1 MARNCIL
8 QVEDDENDVF
18 FLKRV
23 FDQAGIDCPLH
34 TVTDGET
41 AINYLSGVGELAD
54 RKAHPLPSLV
64 LLDLKLPGKSGLEV
78 LQWIRQQP
86 ELRKLV
92 VVMFSSS
99 ALEDDVE
106 RAYDFGANSYIEKP
120 LNPSRLREIAQL
132 LKGWW
137 LGYNHFPP
145 IHQEWKDQL
154 ARPS

>member
-1 MARNCIL
+1 MPTNCIL

-18 FLKRV
+18 LLKRV
-23 FDQAGIDCPLH
+23 FGQAGITCPVH

-41 AINYLSGVGELAD
+41 AIDYLRGIGELAD
-54 RKAHPLPSLV
+54 RKKHPLPCLV
-64 LLDLKLPGKSGLEV
+64 LMDLKLPGKSGLEV
-78 LQWIRQQP
+78 LQWIRHQP
-86 ELRKLV
+86 ELKKLV

-99 ALEDDVE
+99 ALDDDVE

-120 LNPSRLREIAQL
+120 LNPTRLREIAQL

-145 IHQEWKDQL
+145 IHQQFNE
-154 ARPS
+154 